1 MVEEIMAGPLGY
13 ALLSTILQV
22 SWGTRHLRLRKRH
35 YRVLTTWRVWLGVI
49 FVCYIPAS
57 KAGKAQ
63 RRGRVG
69 QVVVQP
75 GTRFGLERSEHRL
88 LTAASHAGTT
98 LGRFLFPVI
107 QSVQATFDTL
117 RTGTG
122 FIPTEEGMPDQNPP
136 LPPGFTARSASSHSP
151 HPPIS
156 SPKDAQYL
164 ATHWLPVREE
174 TLRVLRKR
182 RSLWTKTRSRSTTQ
196 ESPSSPV
203 YVEIPKK
210 TVNPEVHAVEIFL
223 DIPHG
228 MPGEWP
234 SHHTPSRNRRRTPPP
249 PIPVSPG
256 TVKVRITGPKP
267 TSTSDY
273 IIALPETPPG
283 RGRPP
288 PPDRQPTKLN
298 REAGEEA
305 GKTPTSTGNEPQKG
319 NRHGTGALSTPPHLT
334 QTRPPSPWTGPGS
347 STEWNQSHLTADQRI
362 VLLKYVAGGRPRVFH
377 ELVGPGESIEK
388 TDDGIGKGTGKP
400 DDPTPLPNKEKDR
413 LDTMGRLGSYLRDTW
428 GLSSTTR

>member
-1 MVEEIMAGPLGY
+1 MAGPLGY

-22 SWGTRHLRLRKRH
+22 SWGYAAIK
-35 YRVLTTWRVWLGVI
+35 
-49 FVCYIPAS
+49 AS
-57 KAGKAQ
+57 KAALSSLDHMASMVGSHLCVLYPSVKGWEGTEARTRWAGRGATGNPPWIREIRASSFNSCVSCRHNSGPFPFPRDPEWASYFRYITDRHRFHTD
-63 RRGRVG
+63 RRGDA
-69 QVVVQP
+69 QP
-75 GTRFGLERSEHRL
+75 E
-88 LTAASHAGTT
+88 
-98 LGRFLFPVI
+98 
-107 QSVQATFDTL
+107 
-117 RTGTG
+117 
-122 FIPTEEGMPDQNPP
+122 PP
-136 LPPGFTARSASSHSP
+136 PPPGFTARSASSHSP
-151 HPPIS
+151 HPPIP

-164 ATHWLPVREE
+164 ATHWLPVWEE

-182 RSLWTKTRSRSTTQ
+182 RSLWTKTRSQSTTQ
-196 ESPSSPV
+196 EPPSFPV

-210 TVNPEVHAVEIFL
+210 KKVNPEVHAVEIFL
-223 DIPHG
+223 DTPHG

-234 SHHTPSRNRRRTPPP
+234 SLHTPSRNRRRTPPP

-273 IIALPETPPG
+273 TIALPETPPG

-288 PPDRQPTKLN
+288 PPDRRPTKLN
-298 REAGEEA
+298 RETGEEA

-319 NRHGTGALSTPPHLT
+319 NRHGTGALSTPPQLT

-347 STEWNQSHLTADQRI
+347 STGWNQSHLTADQRI
-362 VLLKYVAGGRPRVFH
+362 VLLKYVSGGRPRVFH

-388 TDDGIGKGTGKP
+388 TDDGTGKGTGKT

-413 LDTMGRLGSYLRDTW
+413 LQSMGRLGSYLRDTR